1 MTGTGHPF
9 QKYVKIFWG
18 IFGFGILMIIVL
30 FGLVANGKLG
40 FMPSLTELENIES
53 SLASEVYSC
62 DNVVLRKFFYKE
74 NRTYVP
80 YEHISQNVITALV
93 ATEDER
99 FYSHSGI
106 DVKGLIRVL
115 MGVVTGDESAGG
127 GSTISQQ
134 LAKMIFPREDM
145 DNKIDLAFR
154 KFREWVIAVKLE
166 RNFTK
171 EEILTMYLN
180 KFDFLNLAVGIKSAA
195 QIYFGTTP
203 DQLTLEQAA
212 MLVGMAK
219 NPSLYN
225 PIRRPELVKQRKNVV
240 LDQVRK
246 FGAIS
251 KSQYDDLKVK
261 GLILNYHK
269 EDFKSSPGIYFT
281 EYLRTILMAK
291 KPDRVKYGAWQKQQ
305 LYEDS
310 LEWTNNPLYGWCN
323 KNTKPDGTPY
333 NIHSDGLKI
342 YSTIDSRMQAYAEY
356 AVKQHLS
363 VEIQPVFNQRI
374 KILRNRPFPNS
385 MTNEEAGNLLTFSV
399 KQSERYRQLRSQ
411 GLNHDEILKEFAK
424 PVEMT
429 VFSWRGEIDTTMTPL
444 DSVKYSLGFLRSAMM
459 TMETKTGHV
468 KAWVGGPNYK
478 YFMYDMV
485 KLGKRQVGST
495 VKPFLYT
502 LAMQNGYSPCT
513 MVPNAE
519 QTFYLFDGTTW
530 TAKNSGDTDYDGQM
544 VTLKWGLA
552 NSVNQVSGWVMKQFN
567 PESMANMMR
576 KLGII
581 SPIDAVPSMFLGTS
595 DVTIYEMVGAYG
607 TYANH
612 GVYTKPI
619 FVTRI
624 EDKNGNVL
632 ARFSPDQHDA
642 IDAKTAYLMLNLMEG
657 VVNEGTSQRLR
668 REGLIYGNLTAD
680 IAGKTGTTQNQSDGW
695 FMGITPELVTGVWT
709 GGDLRSIHFEGLS
722 MGQGANLALPV
733 YGYFMNKIYRD
744 KTLGYSQETRFDV
757 PEGFNMDL
765 DCSKVMKGENK
776 DATKDES
783 DFF

>member
-1 MTGTGHPF
+1 MIRTDQPF
-9 QKYVKIFWG
+9 NKYIKIFWG
-18 IFGFGILMIIVL
+18 IFGIGILMIIIL
-30 FGLVANGKLG
+30 FSLVANGKLG
-40 FMPSLTELENIES
+40 FMPTLNELENIES

-62 DNVVLRKFFYKE
+62 DGVVMRKFFYKE

-80 YEHISQNVITALV
+80 YEQISQNVITALV
-93 ATEDER
+93 ATEDVR
-99 FYSHSGI
+99 FYQHSGI
-106 DVKGLIRVL
+106 DIKGLIRVVK
-115 MGVVTGDESAGG
+115 GVITGNENAGG

-134 LAKMIFPREDM
+134 LAKMLFPREDM
-145 DNKIDLAFR
+145 DGKIDLAFR

-171 EEILTMYLN
+171 EEILSMYLN
-180 KFDFLNLAVGIKSAA
+180 KFDFLNLAVGIKSAS

-203 DQLTLEQAA
+203 DRLTIEQAA
-212 MLVGMAK
+212 VLIGMAK

-225 PIRRPELVKQRKNVV
+225 PIRRPELVKQRRNVV
-240 LDQVRK
+240 LNQVRK
-246 FGAIS
+246 YGAIS
-251 KSQYDDLKVK
+251 KTEYNELKTK
-261 GLILNYHK
+261 ALNLNYHK
-269 EDFKSSPGIYFT
+269 EDFKSSPGTYFT
-281 EYLRTILMAK
+281 EYLRTILMAQ
-291 KPDRVKYGAWQKQQ
+291 KPDREKYAEWQNQQ
-305 LYEDS
+305 YYEDS
-310 LEWTNNPLYGWCN
+310 IEWASNPLYGWCN
-323 KNTKPDGTPY
+323 KNPKHDGSPY

-342 YSTIDSRMQAYAEY
+342 YSTIDIKMQTFAEY
-356 AVKQHLS
+356 AIKQHLS
-363 VEIQPVFNQRI
+363 IEIQPVFNQRI
-374 KILRNRPFPNS
+374 KILRNPPFPNS
-385 MTNEEAGNLLTFSV
+385 MSDEEANSLLDFSV
-399 KQSERYRQLRSQ
+399 KQSDRFRQLKRQ
-411 GLNHDEILKEFAK
+411 GLNQEAINREFK
-424 PVEMT
+424 NPTEMA
-429 VFSWRGEIDTTMTPL
+429 VFSWHGEIDTIMTPL
-444 DSVKYSLGFLRSAMM
+444 DSVKYTLGFLRSAMM

-485 KLGKRQVGST
+485 KLGRRQVGST

-513 MVPNAE
+513 LVPNAE
-519 QTFYLFDGTTW
+519 QTFYLPDGTTW
-530 TAKNSGDTDYDGQM
+530 TAKNSGHTDYDGRM

-595 DVTIYEMVGAYG
+595 DVSIYEMVGAYA

-632 ARFSPDQHDA
+632 ARFSPDHHDA
-642 IDAKTAYLMLNLMEG
+642 IDPKTAFLMLNLMEG

-668 REGLIYGNLTAD
+668 RAGLIYGGLTAD

-709 GGDLRSIHFEGLS
+709 GGDLRAIHFEGLS
-722 MGQGANLALPV
+722 MGQGANMALPV
-733 YGYFMNKIYRD
+733 YGYFMNKIYQD
-744 KTLGYSQETRFDV
+744 HNLGYSQETKFEA

-765 DCSKVMKGENK
+765 DCSKVMKNK
-776 DATKDES
+776 TPANES

>member
-1 MTGTGHPF
+1 MTGKDHPF
-9 QKYVKIFWG
+9 QKYIRIFWS
-18 IFGFGILMIIVL
+18 IFGIGILMIIIL
-30 FGLVANGKLG
+30 FTLVGSGKLG
-40 FMPSLTELENIES
+40 FMPSLTELENIET

-62 DNVVLRKFFYKE
+62 DSVVMRKFFYKE

-80 YEHISQNVITALV
+80 YEQISKNVITALV

-99 FYSHSGI
+99 FYHHSGI
-106 DVKGLIRVL
+106 DLRGLIRVAK
-115 MGVVTGDESAGG
+115 GIITGNESSGG

-134 LAKMIFPREDM
+134 LAKMLFPREEM
-145 DNKIDLAFR
+145 DSKTDLAFR
-154 KFREWVIAVKLE
+154 KFREWIIAVKLE

-195 QIYFGTTP
+195 QIYFGVTP
-203 DQLTLEQAA
+203 DKLTLEQAA
-212 MLVGMAK
+212 MLIGMAK

-225 PIRRPELVKQRKNVV
+225 PLRRPAIVKQRRNVV

-246 FGAIS
+246 YGAIS
-251 KSQYDDLKVK
+251 KAEYDALKVK
-261 GLILNYHK
+261 DLQLNYHK

-281 EYLRTILMAK
+281 EYLRTILMAQ
-291 KPDRVKYGAWQKQQ
+291 KPDREKYGKWQS
-305 LYEDS
+305 LEFTEDS
-310 LEWTNNPLYGWCN
+310 LEWETNPLYGWCH
-323 KNTKPDGTPY
+323 KNPKPDGTPY

-342 YSTIDSRMQAYAEY
+342 YSTIDLRMQAYAEY
-356 AVKQHLS
+356 AIKQHLS
-363 VEIQPVFNQRI
+363 IEIQPVFNQRI
-374 KILRNRPFPNS
+374 KILRNPPFPNS
-385 MTNEEAGNLLTFSV
+385 MSDDEAHNLLNFAV

-411 GLNHDEILKEFAK
+411 GMSQDEISADFKK
-424 PVEMT
+424 PTEMT

-444 DSVKYSLGFLRSAMM
+444 DSVKYTLGFLRSAMM

-519 QTFYLFDGTTW
+519 QTFYLADGSTW
-530 TAKNSGDTDYDGQM
+530 TAKNSGNTDFDGRM

-567 PESMANMMR
+567 PQSMANMMR
-576 KLGII
+576 KLGIT

-595 DVTIYEMVGAYG
+595 DVSIYEMVGAYG

-632 ARFSPDQHDA
+632 ARFSPDHHDA
-642 IDAKTAYLMLNLMEG
+642 IDPKTAYLMLNLMEG
-657 VVNEGTSQRLR
+657 VVNEGTSARLR
-668 REGLIYGNLTAD
+668 RAGLIYGGLTAD

-709 GGDLRSIHFEGLS
+709 GGDLRAIHFEGLS

-733 YGYFMNKIYRD
+733 YGYFMNKLYRD
-744 KTLGYSQETRFDV
+744 RALGYSQGTRFEA

-765 DCSKVMKGENK
+765 DCSKVMKE
-776 DATKDES
+776 DRPASES

>member
-1 MTGTGHPF
+1 MTGTDRPF
-9 QKYVKIFWG
+9 QKYIKIFWS
-18 IFGFGILMIIVL
+18 IFGIGILLIIIL
-30 FGLVANGKLG
+30 FTLVSNGKLG
-40 FMPSLTELENIES
+40 FMPTLTELENIET

-62 DNVVLRKFFYKE
+62 DSVVMRKFFYKE

-80 YEHISQNVITALV
+80 YEGISKNVITALV

-99 FYSHSGI
+99 FYHHSGI
-106 DVKGLIRVL
+106 DIRGLIRVAK
-115 MGVVTGDESAGG
+115 GVITGNESSGG

-134 LAKMIFPREDM
+134 LAKMLFPREEM
-145 DNKIDLAFR
+145 ASKKDLAFR

-203 DQLTLEQAA
+203 DKLTLEQAA
-212 MLVGMAK
+212 MLIGMAK

-225 PIRRPELVKQRKNVV
+225 PMRRPELVRQRRNVV

-246 FGAIS
+246 YGAIS
-251 KSQYDDLKVK
+251 KAEYATLKNKDLE
-261 GLILNYHK
+261 INYHK
-269 EDFKSSPGIYFT
+269 EDFKSSPGTYFT
-281 EYLRTILMAK
+281 EYLRTILMAQ
-291 KPDRVKYGAWQKQQ
+291 KPDRGKYAGWQKQQ
-305 LYEDS
+305 FYEDS
-310 LEWTNNPLYGWCN
+310 LEWETNPLYGWCH
-323 KNTKPDGTPY
+323 KNTKNDGTPY

-342 YSTIDSRMQAYAEY
+342 YSTIDMRMQTYAEY
-356 AVKQHLS
+356 AIKQHLS
-363 VEIQPVFNQRI
+363 IEIQPVFNQRI
-374 KILRNRPFPNS
+374 KILRNPPFPNS
-385 MTNEEAGNLLTFSV
+385 MTDDEAHNLLNYSI
-399 KQSERYRQLRSQ
+399 KQSERYRQLKSQ
-411 GLNHDEILKEFAK
+411 GMNQDEILAEFKK
-424 PVEMT
+424 PAEMT

-502 LAMQNGYSPCT
+502 LAMQNGYTPCT
-513 MVPNAE
+513 LVPNAE
-519 QTFYLFDGTTW
+519 QTFYLPDGKTW
-530 TAKNSGDTDYDGQM
+530 TAKNSGHTEFDGQM

-576 KLGII
+576 KMGIT

-595 DVTIYEMVGAYG
+595 DVSIYEMVGAYG
-607 TYANH
+607 TFANH

-632 ARFSPDQHDA
+632 ARFSPDHHDA
-642 IDAKTAYLMLNLMEG
+642 IDPKTAFLMLNLMEG

-668 REGLIYGNLTAD
+668 RAGLIYGGLTAD

-709 GGDLRSIHFEGLS
+709 GGDLRAIHFEGLT
-722 MGQGANLALPV
+722 MGQGANMALPV
-733 YGYFMNKIYRD
+733 YGYFMNKLYRD
-744 KTLGYSQETRFDV
+744 KSLGYSEGTRFEA

-765 DCSKVMKGENK
+765 DCSKVMKN
-776 DATKDES
+776 DTPVSES